1 MKNNFD
7 INVLSGNLLPV
18 METFQ
23 TIQGEGYF
31 KGSSAYFIRIGGCD
45 VGCHWCDEPNSW
57 SLNTGLKIDASSL
70 LQKIKKTNTNIVVV
84 TGGEPLMHDLEEL
97 TFTLKKYKYKVHLE
111 TSGAYSLSGK
121 WDWITLSPKKIKP
134 PLASIYQFANELKVV
149 IYNQH
154 DLKWAVD
161 EASKVNKDC
170 LLYIQPEWSRIKKIQ
185 PLILDFIQEN
195 PIWRLSLQTHK
206 YLKIQ

>member
-1 MKNNFD
+1 M
-7 INVLSGNLLPV
+7 LSIK
-18 METFQ
+18 ETFLS
-23 TIQGEGYF
+23 IQGEGYYA
-31 KGSSAYFIRIGGCD
+31 GQSSFFIRTQGCD
-45 VGCHWCDEPNSW
+45 IGCHWCDEPNSW
-57 SLNTGLKIDASSL
+57 SLNTGLKINSSSL
-70 LQKIKKTNTNIVVV
+70 IQKIKKTNTNIVVV

-97 TFTLKKYKYKVHLE
+97 TFTLKTHKYQVHLE

-134 PLASIYQFANELKVV
+134 PLSSIYQFANELKVV

-170 LLYIQPEWSRIKKIQ
+170 LLYIQPEWSKMKQMQ
-185 PLILDFIQEN
+185 PLILNFIQEN

>member
-1 MKNNFD
+1 M
-7 INVLSGNLLPV
+7 LSIK
-18 METFQ
+18 ETFLS
-23 TIQGEGYF
+23 IQGEGYYA
-31 KGSSAYFIRIGGCD
+31 GQSSFFIRTQGCD
-45 VGCHWCDEPNSW
+45 IGCHWCDEPNSW
-57 SLNTGLKIDASSL
+57 SLNTGLKIDSSSL

-97 TFTLKKYKYKVHLE
+97 TFTLKTHKYKVHLE

-134 PLASIYQFANELKVV
+134 PLSSIYQFANELKVV

-170 LLYIQPEWSRIKKIQ
+170 LLYIQPEWSRVNKIQ

-195 PIWRLSLQTHK
+195 PVWRLSLQTHK